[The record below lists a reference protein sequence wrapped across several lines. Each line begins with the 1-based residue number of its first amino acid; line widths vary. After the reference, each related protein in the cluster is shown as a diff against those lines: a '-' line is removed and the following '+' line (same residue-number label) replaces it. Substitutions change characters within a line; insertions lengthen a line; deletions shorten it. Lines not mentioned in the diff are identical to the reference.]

1 MKTPYLAVL
10 RSLATIPPPAH
21 LNTASLLSIHE
32 RTQSSISGVKI
43 GQEIFS
49 EDVRQNYSAAFIL
62 RFYSIVV
69 YKLIFLET
77 KQQQINLHCA
87 EVVFYL
93 KMFFIFPYFP

>member
-10 RSLATIPPPAH
+10 RSLATIPPTAH

-49 EDVRQNYSAAFIL
+49 EDVGQKLFSCIYTQIL
-62 RFYSIVV
+62 LYYCI
-69 YKLIFLET
+69 KLIFLET
-77 KQQQINLHCA
+77 KQQINLHCA